1 MAIECLIKSLRKH
14 VCSSRNFAKRI
25 HKLGIA
31 VSLVGRS
38 DTFVHAMRVGIK
50 QMLQRAV

>member
-1 MAIECLIKSLRKH
+1 MELVDTRIGAY
-14 VCSSRNFAKRI
+14 SSRNFAKRI

-31 VSLVGRS
+31 VSLIERS
-38 DTFVHAMRVGIK
+38 DTFIHAMRVGIK